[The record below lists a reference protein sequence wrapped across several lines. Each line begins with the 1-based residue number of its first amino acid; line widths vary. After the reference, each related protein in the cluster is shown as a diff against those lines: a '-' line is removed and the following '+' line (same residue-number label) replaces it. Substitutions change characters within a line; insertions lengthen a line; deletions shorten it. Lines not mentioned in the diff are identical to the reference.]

1 MDKDNDIQSERYA
14 QSASQPFNALGG
26 TFIIAAAQIVAKL
39 KKIRALIFDWD
50 GVFNDGFKGERVSS
64 TFGEADSM
72 GINML
77 RYGLW
82 RNNGQLPAV
91 ALISGQ
97 NNKTALQF
105 ALREH
110 FHDVYSGI
118 SDKRLAI
125 QHLCTVRRVKPDQI
139 ACVFDDINDLGMV
152 SVCGLSCLVNRPA
165 SPLLRRYISDKK
177 ICDYITGNS
186 SRNHAVR
193 EIAELFLGL
202 MGLYETVIESR
213 IAYDQQYQ
221 HYFRQRQA
229 VSTLFFTQQ
238 DDEIVV
244 AK

>member
-1 MDKDNDIQSERYA
+1 MDKDNGIHSERYS
-14 QSASQPFNALGG
+14 QSVSQSFSALGG
-26 TFIIAAAQIVAKL
+26 TFIIPAPQIAAKL

-50 GVFNDGFKGERVSS
+50 GVFNDGFKGEGVPS

-82 RNNGQLPAV
+82 RNSGQLPAV

-97 NNKTALQF
+97 NNQTALQF
-105 ALREH
+105 AIREH

-118 SDKRLAI
+118 SNKRLAI
-125 QHLCTVRRVKPDQI
+125 QHLCTARRVKRDQI

-152 SVCGLSCLVNRPA
+152 SICGLSCLVDRPA

-177 ICDYITGNS
+177 ICDYITGNRP
-186 SRNHAVR
+186 RNHAVR

-221 HYFRQRQA
+221 HYFSQRQA
-229 VSTLFFTQQ
+229 ISTLFFTQQ
-238 DDEIVV
+238 KDKIAV